1 MDFHPV
7 FAIEQVPEMRFR
19 LASDAYFSDEAY
31 TPRAHRGRGL
41 RRMTFIAE
49 LLAAREKGYN
59 YLVSYFI
66 SKRAMAEGMRNFIRT
81 GSAPGV
87 LLKQTHVLQL
97 AGFRFAWLKE
107 ISKDPC
113 VVRIK

>member
-1 MDFHPV
+1 
-7 FAIEQVPEMRFR
+7 
-19 LASDAYFSDEAY
+19 
-31 TPRAHRGRGL
+31 
-41 RRMTFIAE
+41 
-49 LLAAREKGYN
+49 
-59 YLVSYFI
+59 
-66 SKRAMAEGMRNFIRT
+66 MAEGMRNFIRT